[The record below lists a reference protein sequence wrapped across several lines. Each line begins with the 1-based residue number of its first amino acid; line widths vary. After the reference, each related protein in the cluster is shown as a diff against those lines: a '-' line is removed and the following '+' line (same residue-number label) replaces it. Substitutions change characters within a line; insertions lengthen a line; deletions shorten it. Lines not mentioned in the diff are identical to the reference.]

1 MSGYPLLDV
10 FWTILLFFCLVLWV
24 FLVIWVFIDIFRSRD
39 IGGWAKAGWT
49 LFVIFIPLIGVLA
62 YVIIH
67 GDHVIGWHDRY
78 VSDVQAKDEAYR
90 ASGGTSD
97 AFELSK
103 LADLHARG
111 VITDTEF
118 EQGKEKILGQP
129 A

>member
-1 MSGYPLLDV
+1 MSGFPLLDV
-10 FWTILLFFCLVLWV
+10 FWTIVLFFCWVLWI
-24 FLVIWVFIDIFRSRD
+24 FLVIWILIDIFRSRD

-62 YVIIH
+62 YEIVH
-67 GDHVIGWHDRY
+67 SDHVIGWHDRY

-90 ASGGTSD
+90 ASGGPSD

-111 VITDTEF
+111 VITDAEF
-118 EQGKEKILGQP
+118 EQGKEKILR
-129 A
+129 

>member
-10 FWTILLFFCLVLWV
+10 FWTILLFFCWVLWI
-24 FLVIWVFIDIFRSRD
+24 FLVIWVLIDIFRSRD
-39 IGGWAKAGWT
+39 IGGWAKVGWT

-62 YVIIH
+62 YEIVH
-67 GDHVIGWHDRY
+67 SDHVLGWHDRY

-111 VITDTEF
+111 VITDAEF
-118 EQGKEKILGQP
+118 EQEKEKIVR
-129 A
+129 